1 MEYESQE
8 QALEQDDFAK
18 EEEEEEEEE
27 EDYVDSIGVLEL
39 LVGPGNFNG

>member
-18 EEEEEEEEE
+18 EEEEE

>member
-18 EEEEEEEEE
+18 EEEEEE

>member
-18 EEEEEEEEE
+18 EEEE